1 MPNQCIE
8 TPYSCNEQYIT
19 YVNVEE
25 DCTYKMIYFPLT
37 MNKAANATV
46 ATIQISLDS
55 SKSKHSPWTQTW
67 VLAGHGNVRLQ
78 IGFCDSTM
86 ILPLP
91 PVPEGPGGG
100 GRRRWR
106 RRQRQEGY
114 VGAEFFSFSN
124 NDNWL
129 ACSQALK
136 KMSARWEFIDR
147 AAAQVSNSVKRGGQK
162 YFLTFPAFF

>member
-1 MPNQCIE
+1 MC
-8 TPYSCNEQYIT
+8 
-19 YVNVEE
+19 
-25 DCTYKMIYFPLT
+25 LT
-37 MNKAANATV
+37 IKSVAKATV
-46 ATIQISLDS
+46 ARIQISLDS

-67 VLAGHGNVRLQ
+67 VLVGHGNVRLQ

-100 GRRRWR
+100 GRRRQQ
-106 RRQRQEGY
+106 QRQGY

-124 NDNWL
+124 NDDWL

-147 AAAQVSNSVKRGGQK
+147 TTDYGQTK
-162 YFLTFPAFF
+162 ARSLILLRPQIQIQIFKGLVFLYVDLVEMMVE